1 MEHHIPLLEPEE
13 ERVLLQAARAGDR
26 RALEYLL
33 RANRPYVL
41 KVAGDYRGRGVA
53 FEDLVAEGNL
63 GLLEAAPRYE
73 PARGTRFLTYA
84 TWWIR
89 KRMLAA
95 LDGQAR
101 TVRVPGRFW
110 PSRGKPGVRPAP
122 AVEIR
127 LHGPDG
133 APIVE
138 HLRDPGA
145 LHAEQALVH
154 GESLRR
160 MCSAV
165 ARLSAQERCVLD
177 HRFGLRGEEPR
188 TLQETGAHLRLSR
201 ERVRQVEQ
209 QAIARLK
216 RALDPRYPRP
226 HVRPRAPAPA
236 RPAASDVAV

>member
-1 MEHHIPLLEPEE
+1 MELCIPVLEPEE
-13 ERVLLQAARAGDR
+13 ERVLLDAVRAGDR
-26 RALEYLL
+26 SALERLV

-41 KVAGDYRGRGVA
+41 RLARAYRGRGVA

-63 GLLEAAPRYE
+63 GLLEAAPRYA

-110 PSRGKPGVRPAP
+110 PSRWKGGMRPPP
-122 AVEIR
+122 AVDLP
-127 LHGPDG
+127 LHGLEG
-133 APIVE
+133 APVVE
-138 HLRDPGA
+138 RLRDPAA
-145 LHAEQALVH
+145 LHAEQDLLH
-154 GESLRR
+154 RESLSR
-160 MCSAV
+160 MQAAV

-177 HRFGLRGEEPR
+177 HRFGLQGDAPR
-188 TLQETGAHLRLSR
+188 TLQETGVHLRISR

-216 RALDPRYPRP
+216 RALDPRYPRR
-226 HVRPRAPAPA
+226 HVRPLAPAPA
-236 RPAASDVAV
+236 RPPAPELPV